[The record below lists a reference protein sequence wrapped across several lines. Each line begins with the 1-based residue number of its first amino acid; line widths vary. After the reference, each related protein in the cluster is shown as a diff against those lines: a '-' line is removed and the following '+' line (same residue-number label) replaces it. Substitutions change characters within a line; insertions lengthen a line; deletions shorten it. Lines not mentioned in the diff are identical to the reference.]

1 MLPNDLLQTDQER
14 ARPYEWRGVDSLLA
28 KMLIGTITDA
38 LAGDYW
44 AKEDVAGNKGNG
56 IFSFRV
62 LCDFFGL
69 DVEAVKKQMQGMTLK
84 KWLKKKRS
92 FGTRIIHAK
101 AKEK

>member
-1 MLPNDLLQTDQER
+1 MFEKNILQTDQER